1 MSFYTKLTDLLKTN
15 PNFVDDEGELLLAAV
30 QDKAWKLDHDL
41 IRLLLSD
48 DEMKETFF
56 DVVDGS
62 LLFNTNTF
70 IEYIS
75 QKNFL
80 DSSYTRFRNRIG
92 LTIDGKYLNERG
104 EVSLAWAYKDC
115 VLEGGQTKEEEK
127 RKEIFFNE
135 VLAQD
140 EINRMFDPKVLT
152 NFTRYTTAGAQ
163 PVTEIKRDENGV
175 IRENLI
181 IKGNN
186 LIALHALKSQF
197 RGKVK
202 LIYIDPPYNTGNDSF
217 GYNDNFNHST
227 WLTFIRNRLSISN
240 DLLRED
246 GAIFIQCDDNE
257 QPYLK
262 VLADEIFGYENY
274 LVTLYVQ
281 VRYAQKTL
289 SEKNDFQKLIEQ
301 ILVYKKNDFQPNK
314 PSEEYTLEK
323 FEWEIVELG
332 NGDVISLGNRKVTV
346 FKKGQY
352 IIRKVSPSLSGLKET
367 WASGSVLKVNASGKF
382 FNDYISIRKDLD
394 GLDCLYKVEGIGE
407 DGLGY
412 RYFTGAKKATSTKGK
427 FYSGVP
433 IKRVEQLKND
443 NAYKELTIPNFMD
456 LSNFFGNCRHEG
468 GVELRSGKKPEE
480 LIKKI
485 IDISTNKKDI
495 VLDFFL
501 GTGTTCAVAH
511 KMGRRYIGVEQL
523 DYGRN
528 RASIRLS
535 NVINGDT
542 TGISKSVD
550 WIGGGDFIYCELM
563 KYNQAF
569 VDRIRDAEN
578 SDELLQIWQEMA
590 ENSFLNW
597 YINPEI
603 PEDAIHEFNEIGKD
617 ENGLEKQKKLLMDL
631 LDKNQLYVNL
641 SEIDDAKFSVSDE
654 DKALNKAFYGEN

>member
-1 MSFYTKLTDLLKTN
+1 
-15 PNFVDDEGELLLAAV
+15 
-30 QDKAWKLDHDL
+30 
-41 IRLLLSD
+41 
-48 DEMKETFF
+48 
-56 DVVDGS
+56 
-62 LLFNTNTF
+62 
-70 IEYIS
+70 
-75 QKNFL
+75 
-80 DSSYTRFRNRIG
+80 
-92 LTIDGKYLNERG
+92 
-104 EVSLAWAYKDC
+104 
-115 VLEGGQTKEEEK
+115 
-127 RKEIFFNE
+127 
-135 VLAQD
+135 
-140 EINRMFDPKVLT
+140 
-152 NFTRYTTAGAQ
+152 
-163 PVTEIKRDENGV
+163 
-175 IRENLI
+175 
-181 IKGNN
+181 
-186 LIALHALKSQF
+186 
-197 RGKVK
+197 
-202 LIYIDPPYNTGNDSF
+202 
-217 GYNDNFNHST
+217 
-227 WLTFIRNRLSISN
+227 
-240 DLLRED
+240 
-246 GAIFIQCDDNE
+246 
-257 QPYLK
+257 
-262 VLADEIFGYENY
+262 
-274 LVTLYVQ
+274 
-281 VRYAQKTL
+281 
-289 SEKNDFQKLIEQ
+289 
-301 ILVYKKNDFQPNK
+301 
-314 PSEEYTLEK
+314 
-323 FEWEIVELG
+323 
-332 NGDVISLGNRKVTV
+332 
-346 FKKGQY
+346 
-352 IIRKVSPSLSGLKET
+352 
-367 WASGSVLKVNASGKF
+367 
-382 FNDYISIRKDLD
+382 
-394 GLDCLYKVEGIGE
+394 
-407 DGLGY
+407 
-412 RYFTGAKKATSTKGK
+412 
-427 FYSGVP
+427 
-433 IKRVEQLKND
+433 
-443 NAYKELTIPNFMD
+443 MD